1 MTLITRRK
9 LLVIGSGLA
18 LTAGGAGYYAMH
30 KKVPLGFEP
39 SDELLKRGRHFVE
52 KHLSIDVHAHPG
64 RSFVSN
70 AEHLNF
76 KLWAYAALGSFE
88 SDTLADMKQG
98 GLTAA
103 CFSTVS
109 DFQLLDISKKGL
121 SATRE
126 FEKGEAWQSYQ
137 HQMARLKTVLTLD
150 DVMQINTA
158 DDIQT
163 AKEEHKIGA
172 LFAAEGGDFLEES
185 MDNLDTCYHDGIRVI
200 TLMHYHI
207 NDIGDIQTQAPT
219 HDGLSSFGE
228 LLVPAMNEK
237 GMLIDLAHAAK
248 SSFMRALELSSK
260 PVMVS
265 HTAIRREGFDHPR
278 FIDQEQADAVV
289 NAGGIIG
296 AWPAGIG
303 LETFKD
309 YVDQI
314 FHLVKEV
321 GIDYVALGTDMDA
334 NYKPRFDNYQMLPLL
349 AGSLLSQGMTESD
362 VEKIFA
368 GNFIRVF
375 KAVTDTTA

>member
-1 MTLITRRK
+1 MALFTRRK
-9 LLVIGSGLA
+9 FLVLGSGLVIA
-18 LTAGGAGYYAMH
+18 AGGAGYYATH

-39 SDELLKRGRHFVE
+39 TDELLESGRNFVK

-70 AEHLNF
+70 AENLNF
-76 KLWAYAALGSFE
+76 KLRAYAALGSFE
-88 SDTLADMKQG
+88 DDTLADMKQG

-109 DFQLLDISKKGL
+109 DFQLLDIGKKGL

-126 FEKGEAWQSYQ
+126 FEKDEAWRSYQ
-137 HQMARLKTVLTLD
+137 HQMARLKTVVSLE
-150 DVMQINTA
+150 DVMQIKTV

-163 AKEEHKIGA
+163 AKANHKVGA

-185 MDNLDTCYHDGIRVI
+185 MDNLDTCYDDGIRVI

-207 NDIGDIQTQAPT
+207 NNIGDIQTQAPT
-219 HDGLSSFGE
+219 HNGLSNFGE
-228 LLVPAMNEK
+228 RLVPAMNKK
-237 GMLIDLAHAAK
+237 GILIDLAHAAK
-248 SSFMRALELSSK
+248 STFMRALELSSK

-265 HTAIRREGFDHPR
+265 HTAIRRKGFDHPR
-278 FIDQEQADAVV
+278 FIDQDQADAVA

-321 GIDYVALGTDMDA
+321 GIDHVALGTDMDA

-349 AGSLLSQGMTESD
+349 AGSLLSQGMAETD

-375 KAVTDTTA
+375 KAATDTTA